1 MQAYLFV
8 RDDLLFDNLH
18 GVNLASRF
26 ILNLKDLGVAAST
39 NDSKKIEVCQANLLR
54 FRRDPGNAEAQFGL
68 LFGSLSTRRR

>member
-18 GVNLASRF
+18 CVNLASRF
-26 ILNLKDLGVAAST
+26 ILDLKDLGVAAST
-39 NDSKKIEVCQANLLR
+39 NDSKEIEVCQANLLR
-54 FRRDPGNAEAQFGL
+54 LRRDSGNAETQFGF